1 MKKLSII
8 LIFVIVSALLLSAC
22 AETAP
27 EVVQDETESE
37 EVVAEKEPEVIKIG
51 NLQDESGPMAALSG
65 AVTLAAEMK
74 IEEVNA
80 AGGVNGRMIE
90 LITHDTRG
98 DVNEAINALTRM
110 VVQDKVQVVLGP
122 PVSNIGIAIAPIS
135 EELQV
140 PIVGLFMEDRCTIRE
155 EGTPWSYMFL
165 AQNSAARQGQS
176 IAAFSVQELGL
187 TKFATLVN
195 TANSYSVGLAEPFKE
210 LVKANGGEVVAEE
223 TYNWEDKDF
232 RAQLTNI
239 KGTDAEALFFPGYPP
254 EIPLILAQAYE
265 LGLDI
270 VMLGNNSVP
279 PTGFAP
285 TTDPAATANCY
296 YPYGINSS
304 DPSVTDWAAKYEER
318 WDTAPLAQSFSGDD
332 AIGIILQA
340 IEACGDDVT
349 SVCITDKLNTMGEYE
364 GLQGTFALDP
374 TTHQPIGLPMAIF
387 TIEDG
392 APVFIEWYNPDG
404 PAN

>member
-1 MKKLSII
+1 MKKLSIA
-8 LIFVIVSALLLSAC
+8 LIFIIISALLLSAC
-22 AETAP
+22 AEK
-27 EVVQDETESE
+27 EE
-37 EVVAEKEPEVIKIG
+37 EVILIG

-65 AVTLAAEMK
+65 AVTLGAEMV

-80 AGGVNGRMIE
+80 AGGVNGRM
-90 LITHDTRG
+90 LQLVTHDTRG
-98 DVNEAINALTRM
+98 DVNEALNALTRM
-110 VVQDKVQVVLGP
+110 VVQDEVQVVLGP

-155 EGTPWSYMFL
+155 DGTVWNYMFL

-176 IAAFSVQELGL
+176 IAAYALQELGVK
-187 TKFATLVN
+187 KFATLVN
-195 TANSYSVGLAEPFKE
+195 TANSYSVGLAGPFKE
-210 LVKANGGEVVAEE
+210 LVLASGGEVVAEE

-265 LGLDI
+265 LGLDVI
-270 VMLGNNSVP
+270 MLGNNSVP

-285 TTDPAATANCY
+285 TTDPAATVNTF

-304 DPSVTDWAAKYEER
+304 DPNLVDWAAKYEER
-318 WDTAPLAQSFSGDD
+318 WETKPLAQSFSGAD
-332 AIGIILQA
+332 AMGIIVQA

-349 SVCITDKLNTMGEYE
+349 SVCITEKLNAMGEYE
-364 GLQGTFALDP
+364 GLQGNFAIAAE
-374 TTHQPIGLPMAIF
+374 THQPVGLPMAIF
-387 TIEDG
+387 TITNG
-392 APVFIEWYNPDG
+392 APVFLEWYTPEG
-404 PAN
+404 PVN